1 MKSIDHHKEAIKSE
15 TNPIPRIALS
25 MQEVADSFGVSRS
38 TIYEWV
44 DGKLLKTFTIGRR
57 RFVST
62 EEAKALAT
70 RLTNQ

>member
-1 MKSIDHHKEAIKSE
+1 
-15 TNPIPRIALS
+15 

-38 TIYEWV
+38 TVYEWV

-57 RFVST
+57 RFVSM

>member
-1 MKSIDHHKEAIKSE
+1 MKSEDHHKEAIKTE
-15 TNPIPRIALS
+15 TSPIPRIALS
-25 MQEVADSFGVSRS
+25 MQELADSFGVSRS
-38 TIYEWV
+38 TVYEWV

-57 RFVST
+57 RFVSM